1 MVPYVINIE
10 GVGFS
15 LETKVAKF
23 TRLEIFPMER
33 KSLLIFSYTSIFSDL
48 FTLILIDS
56 PAK

>member
-33 KSLLIFSYTSIFSDL
+33 KSLLIFSYTSIFSDF
-48 FTLILIDS
+48 FTLLLIDS

>member
-1 MVPYVINIE
+1 MVPYVINIK

-33 KSLLIFSYTSIFSDL
+33 KSLLIFSYTSIFSDF
-48 FTLILIDS
+48 FTLLLIDS